1 MQSRGSSAAKLRR
14 SHELTRK
21 SHQIDLELAL
31 TRSLALC
38 MIDQY
43 LTQFLDHLRYERN
56 VSAHTV
62 RNYESDLIQFFD
74 FLAAANRSNQTA
86 SRAHARRRQ
95 PAIAQIDHLTIREW
109 LSNLHSDHK
118 KKTSIARKLAA
129 LRTFFQFLVRE
140 EIIETN
146 PAKLVAT
153 PRKEKKL
160 PAHLSIEDAIRF
172 IETPDSETDFGKRD
186 RAILELLYA
195 TGVRVSELVSL
206 NLRDIDFQNKL
217 LRVLGKRRKERIV
230 PFGDPAANALHDYF
244 PVRQK
249 LLLNAP
255 VTSRDAQPLILNYQG
270 TRMSTRS
277 VGRLVEK
284 YIRLCAGIHDISPHA
299 LRHSFATHLL
309 DSGADLRDIQELLGH
324 ARLSTT
330 QIYTHVSMEKL
341 IEVYDKAHPKA

>member
-1 MQSRGSSAAKLRR
+1 ML
-14 SHELTRK
+14 
-21 SHQIDLELAL
+21 
-31 TRSLALC
+31 
-38 MIDQY
+38 DQL

-56 VSAHTV
+56 VSVHTL
-62 RNYESDLIQFFD
+62 RNYESDLLQFFAY
-74 FLAAANRSNQTA
+74 LAPVDPQSKVA
-86 SRAHARRRQ
+86 SKR
-95 PAIAQIDHLTIREW
+95 PAEPDLKQIDHLTIREW
-109 LSNLHSDHK
+109 MATLHSDKK

-140 EIIETN
+140 GVTEIN

-160 PAHLSIEDAIRF
+160 PVHLSIEDAVRF
-172 IETPDSETDFGKRD
+172 IETPDPETDFGKRD

-195 TGVRVSELVSL
+195 TGVRVSELVQL
-206 NLRDIDFQNKL
+206 DLRDIDFKNKL
-217 LRVLGKRRKERIV
+217 LRVFGKRRKERIV
-230 PFGDPAANALHDYF
+230 PFGDPAARALQDYLDIRETF
-244 PVRQK
+244 
-249 LLLNAP
+249 LMNAP
-255 VTSRDAQPLILNYQG
+255 VSKRDAQPLILNYQG
-270 TRMSTRS
+270 TRMTTRS